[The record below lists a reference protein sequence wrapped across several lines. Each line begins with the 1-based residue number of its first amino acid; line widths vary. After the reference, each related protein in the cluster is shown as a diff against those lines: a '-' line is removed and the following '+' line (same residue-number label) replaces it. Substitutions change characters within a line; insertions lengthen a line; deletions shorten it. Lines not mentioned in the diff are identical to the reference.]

1 MGNMMKN
8 ADMFSKFAATV
19 IIFDLLVSDART
31 EVRQL
36 QGAAHR
42 RHQEGKL
49 SRSSTSS
56 LSVHN
61 PVEFS
66 VSAQPVLPK
75 HIIVFCYFETIFQP

>member
-1 MGNMMKN
+1 MKK
-8 ADMFSKFAATV
+8 AYVYLATV
-19 IIFDLLVSDART
+19 LMFISDLLVSDTRT

-42 RHQEGKL
+42 RNQEGKL

-56 LSVHN
+56 LSVHT

-75 HIIVFCYFETIFQP
+75 HIVFCYFETIFQP